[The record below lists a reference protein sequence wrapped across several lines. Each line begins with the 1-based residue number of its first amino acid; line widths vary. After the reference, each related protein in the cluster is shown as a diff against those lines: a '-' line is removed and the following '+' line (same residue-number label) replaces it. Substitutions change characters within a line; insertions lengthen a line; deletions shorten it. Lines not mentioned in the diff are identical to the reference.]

1 MIRSLGNELHQSECT
16 YIRCFQVVQI
26 FDALK
31 LQRGHASLVTH
42 KISVRDAS
50 YVHQHHHSFYPRVLA
65 ICQSLYH
72 FICENITLLYDTI
85 VSSIRDKEVRAVNL
99 PELQR
104 CVFLALQ

>member
-1 MIRSLGNELHQSECT
+1 MLVRSLGNELHQSECT

-31 LQRGHASLVTH
+31 LQTGHASIE
-42 KISVRDAS
+42 ISVRDAP
-50 YVHQHHHSFYPRVLA
+50 YVHQHHHSFYSRVLA

-72 FICENITLLYDTI
+72 FIRENITLLYDTM
-85 VSSIRDKEVRAVNL
+85 VSRLRDKEVRAVNL